1 MLQAHSFLWNYSW
14 VAPNLFLLVLAILI
28 WKRGLWR
35 QFPAFL
41 AFAILAATGQLA
53 LFTADV
59 SPSVS
64 PESFWRID
72 WATLLI
78 ESLLKFL
85 VIGEIFSR
93 VLKPYPSI
101 SRLGRILVSGLG
113 GALVLAA
120 VLAAAYSHG
129 DGAFQLISGAHLLEQ
144 ATFMIE
150 VGVVVF
156 LFLFVAYFR
165 LTWDRASFGVLLGLG
180 ISACAHLATWAVM
193 TNAAPTAHQRV
204 LLDLL
209 NMATYHA
216 CVLLWFYYLLVPGKV
231 VAKSPVPLPE
241 NTLDVWNRELERLV
255 HP

>member
-1 MLQAHSFLWNYSW
+1 MLQAHSFLWNYLW
-14 VAPNLFLLVLAILI
+14 VAPNLFLLVLATLI
-28 WKRGLWR
+28 CKRGLWR

-41 AFAILAATGQLA
+41 AFAIFAAIGELAV
-53 LFTADV
+53 FIADV
-59 SPSVS
+59 IPSVT
-64 PESFWRID
+64 PETFWRID
-72 WATLLI
+72 WANLAI
-78 ESLLKFL
+78 ESFLKFL

-93 VLKPYPSI
+93 VLRPYPSV
-101 SRLGRILVSGLG
+101 SKLGRILVSGLG

-120 VLAAAYSHG
+120 VLASAYSPG
-129 DGAFQLISGAHLLEQ
+129 DGAFQVISGAHLLEQ

-165 LTWDRASFGVLLGLG
+165 LTWDRQSFGILLGLG
-180 ISACAHLATWAVM
+180 ISACEHLATWAVM
-193 TNAAPTAHQRV
+193 TNAAPSPHGRV

-216 CVLLWFYYLLVPGKV
+216 CVLLWFYYLLVPGKAV
-231 VAKSPVPLPE
+231 VKSPVPLPE

>member
-1 MLQAHSFLWNYSW
+1 MLQAHSFLWNYFW

-28 WKRGLWR
+28 WKRDLRR
-35 QFPAFL
+35 QFPIFL
-41 AFAILAATGQLA
+41 AFTILSAAGQLA
-53 LFTADV
+53 LFSADV
-59 SPSVS
+59 SPSVT
-64 PESFWRID
+64 PENFWRID

-78 ESLLKFL
+78 ESFFKFL

-120 VLAAAYSHG
+120 VLAAAYSRG
-129 DGAFQLISGAHLLEQ
+129 DGAFQVISGAHLLEQ

-165 LTWDRASFGVLLGLG
+165 LTWDRPSYGVLLGLG
-180 ISACAHLATWAVM
+180 ISACVHLATWAIM

-216 CVLLWFYYLLVPGKV
+216 CVLVWFYYLLVPGKV
-231 VAKSPVPLPE
+231 VAKSPVPLLE